1 MMERWFNGSGQMITY
16 EKIIE
21 NIKQHSDLNGSVY
34 IGTDSHLVKRDCIFS
49 TAICLHGANNQTG
62 GKYYFKKMKFK
73 KSKFPTL
80 LERITS
86 EVQNSVQIAME
97 VLEFC
102 PSVDIEIHLD
112 ISSSDKKEATSRFSD
127 MLICYAQSTGFSCS
141 VKPNA
146 FAASSV
152 ADKHTK

>member
-1 MMERWFNGSGQMITY
+1 MDRWFNGSGQLVDY
-16 EKIIE
+16 ETIISD
-21 NIKQHSDLNGSVY
+21 IKSHSSLRGSVY
-34 IGTDSHLVKRDCIFS
+34 IGTDSHLVKKECIFS
-49 TAICLHGANNQTG
+49 TAICLHGAKNQRG
-62 GKYYFKKMKFK
+62 GRYYFKKTRFK

-86 EVQNSVQIAME
+86 EVHNSVQIAIE

-102 PSVDIEIHLD
+102 PSVNIELHLD
-112 ISSSDKKEATSRFSD
+112 VSPASEKEATSRFSD
-127 MLICYAQSTGFSCS
+127 MLIGYAKGVGFPCK

-146 FAASSV
+146 FAASTV